1 MVSPTTVLIVIAAY
15 FGVLIL
21 IARFTSRGSTNDD
34 FFIGNRESPWYVVA
48 FGMIGATL
56 SGVTFISVPG
66 WVADSQFS
74 YMQMVMGYVFGYLVI
89 AYVLMPTYY
98 RLKLTSIYG
107 YLDQRFGRASYK
119 TGASY
124 FLLSRTIGASFRLFL
139 VAIVLQQFLMDHVGI
154 PFWIT
159 VALTIG
165 LIWVYTYN
173 GGIKTIIWTDTI
185 QTASILIVLVYVTV
199 YITNYF
205 DWSFTEMI
213 SEVRQSD
220 YSQVFFFE
228 GGWSDPKNFW
238 KQFFAGM
245 FITIVM
251 TGLDQDMMQKN
262 LSIRNLKD
270 AQKNMNTFNV
280 ILFFVVGLFL
290 LLGALLYLYAE
301 SIGVGIPT
309 RIVGGKAVPSSDLL
323 FPTLAMEHLGPV
335 IGVMF
340 LIGLIAAAYSSA
352 DSALT
357 SLTTSFCIDILG
369 FEKSSRPEKEKV
381 ATRQRVHIGF
391 SVLLFLIIQ
400 VFWWI
405 NNEAVISSLFTVAG
419 YTYGPLLGL
428 YAFGFYSSRTVR
440 DRWVPLVCIL
450 SPILSYILSANSE
463 ALLNGYQFGF
473 EILLVNGI
481 FTLIGL
487 WIVSSPS
494 KPISN

>member
-1 MVSPTTVLIVIAAY
+1 MVSPTTVLIVIAVY
-15 FGVLIL
+15 FGILIL
-21 IARFTSRGSTNDD
+21 ISRLTSKGSTNDD

-74 YMQMVMGYVFGYLVI
+74 YLQMIMGYVFGYLVI

-139 VAIVLQQFLMDHVGI
+139 VAIVLQQFLMDPLGI
-154 PFWIT
+154 PFWVT

-165 LIWVYTYN
+165 LIWVYTSN

-185 QTASILIVLVYVTV
+185 QTASILIVLVSIIVT
-199 YITNYF
+199 ISNYF
-205 DWSFTEMI
+205 DWSFSEMI
-213 SEVRQSD
+213 SEVAQSD

-228 GGWSDPKNFW
+228 GGWSDPNNFW

-262 LSIRNLKD
+262 LSISNLKD
-270 AQKNMNTFNV
+270 AQKNMNTFNFV
-280 ILFFVVGLFL
+280 LFFVVGLFL
-290 LLGALLYLYAE
+290 VLGALLYIYSE
-301 SIGVGIPT
+301 SIGVETPT
-309 RIVGGKAVPSSDLL
+309 RIVGGMEVPSTDLL
-323 FPTLAMEHLGPV
+323 LPTLAMEHLGPV

-340 LIGLIAAAYSSA
+340 LVGLIAAAYSSA

-357 SLTTSFCIDILG
+357 SLTTSFCIDILN
-369 FEKSSRPEKEKV
+369 FEKSDRSEKEKV
-381 ATRQRVHIGF
+381 RTRQKVHIGF
-391 SVLLFLIIQ
+391 SILLFLTIQ

-405 NNEAVISSLFTVAG
+405 NNEAVISSLFKVAG

-428 YAFGFYSSRTVR
+428 YAFGFYSRRKVR
-440 DRWVPLVCIL
+440 DRWVPAICIL
-450 SPILSYILSANSE
+450 APILSFILSSNSE
-463 ALLNGYQFGF
+463 AWLNGYQFGF
-473 EILLVNGI
+473 EILLVNGL

-487 WIVSSPS
+487 WLVSNKSE
-494 KPISN
+494 NE

>member
-1 MVSPTTVLIVIAAY
+1 MISPFVVLIVIAVY

-21 IARFTSRGSTNDD
+21 IARMTSKNSTNDD
-34 FFIGNRESPWYVVA
+34 FFIGNRQSPWYVVA

-66 WVADSQFS
+66 WVGDSHFS
-74 YMQMVMGYVFGYLVI
+74 YLQMIIGYVFGYLVI

-98 RLKLTSIYG
+98 RLRLTSIYG
-107 YLDQRFGRASYK
+107 YLDQRFGGYSYK
-119 TGASY
+119 TGASF

-139 VAIVLQQFLMDHVGI
+139 VSIVLQQFLMDPLGV

-165 LIWVYTYN
+165 LIWIYTTK

-185 QTASILIVLVYVTV
+185 QTAAILTVLISIIMK
-199 YITNYF
+199 ISNYF

-213 SEVRQSD
+213 SQVRHSE
-220 YSQVFFFE
+220 YSQVFYFE
-228 GGWSDPKNFW
+228 GGWSDPNNFW
-238 KQFFAGM
+238 KQFLAGM

-262 LSIRNLKD
+262 LSINTLRN

-280 ILFFVVGLFL
+280 ILFFVVSLFL
-290 LLGALLYLYAE
+290 VLGALLYIYAE
-301 SIGVGIPT
+301 AIGVGVPG
-309 RIVGGKAVPSSDLL
+309 RMVGGVSVPSTDLL
-323 FPTLAMEHLGPV
+323 FPELSMSHLGPV
-335 IGVMF
+335 VGVLF
-340 LIGLIAAAYSSA
+340 LVGLIAAAYSSA

-369 FEKSSRPEKEKV
+369 FEKKERTEKLKTT
-381 ATRQRVHIGF
+381 TRQKVHVGF
-391 SVLLFLIIQ
+391 SILLFLTIQ

-405 NNEAVISSLFTVAG
+405 NNDAVISSLFKVAG

-428 YAFGFYSSRTVR
+428 YTFGFFTSREVR
-440 DRWVPLVCIL
+440 DRLVPLVCIL
-450 SPILSYILSANSE
+450 APILSYILSANSE
-463 ALLNGYQFGF
+463 KWLNGYQFGF
-473 EILLVNGI
+473 EILQVNGL
-481 FTLIGL
+481 FTVLRL
-487 WIVSSPS
+487 WIMS
-494 KPISN
+494 KSRRSDQ

>member
-1 MVSPTTVLIVIAAY
+1 MVTPTVVLIVIAIY
-15 FGVLIL
+15 FGVLIF
-21 IARFTSRGSTNDD
+21 ISRVTSKDSSNED

-66 WVADSQFS
+66 WVGDAQFS
-74 YMQMVMGYVFGYLVI
+74 YLQMVIGYVFGYIII

-98 RLKLTSIYG
+98 RMKLTSIYG
-107 YLDQRFGRASYK
+107 YLDHRFGVASYK

-124 FLLSRTIGASFRLFL
+124 FLLSRTIGASFRMFL
-139 VAIVLQQFLMDHVGI
+139 VAIVLQQFLMDAIGI

-185 QTASILIVLVYVTV
+185 QTASILIVLVVTII
-199 YITNYF
+199 YISNYF
-205 DWSFTEMI
+205 DWSLTEMI

-262 LSIRNLKD
+262 LSISNIKD

-280 ILFFVVGLFL
+280 ILFFVVALFL
-290 LLGALLYLYAE
+290 VLGALLYIFAQ
-301 SIGVGIPT
+301 SKGVGIPT
-309 RIVGGKAVPSSDLL
+309 RMVGGEAVPSTDLL
-323 FPTLAMEHLGPV
+323 FPVLAMEHLGPV
-335 IGVMF
+335 IGVLF

-369 FEKSSRPEKEKV
+369 FEKSTMAEKQKIR
-381 ATRQRVHIGF
+381 TRQKVHIGF

-400 VFWWI
+400 IFWWI

-428 YAFGFYSSRTVR
+428 YAFGFYTKRQVN
-440 DRWVPLVCIL
+440 DRWVPLICIL
-450 SPILSYILSANSE
+450 APLLSYILSSNSE
-463 ALLNGYQFGF
+463 NWLNGYQFGF
-473 EILLVNGI
+473 EILLVNGL
-481 FTLIGL
+481 FTFIGL
-487 WIVSSPS
+487 WI
-494 KPISN
+494 ISGTSRQK